1 MKLLFLGAGGV
12 GGYFGGRLAE
22 AGADVTFLV
31 RPPRAETLQRE
42 GLKISSPHGD
52 VQIAVK
58 TVTKD
63 TLEGEF
69 DLIALAPK
77 AYDLNDA
84 IDSITPAV
92 GPNSR
97 VLPLLNGLSHIDT
110 LDARFGRER
119 VVGGVAHIAAQLAED
134 GSIKQLT
141 RLHSLTAG
149 GRDPATHGVA
159 SEFIALCRQAK
170 FDSVLSQDIVGTLW
184 EKWTFLAS
192 LAAITTLMQGSIGQI
207 IETSSGERL
216 VRALYAECL
225 AIAAACGTPIPTAAR
240 ETAVDTLTK
249 RGSPFTA
256 SMLRDLQSGLRTEH
270 DHVLGD
276 MLRRGRANQIEAPIL
291 EAAYCHMQVVSR

>member
-31 RPPRAETLQRE
+31 RPPRAEILQRE

-58 TVTKD
+58 TVTRDK
-63 TLEGEF
+63 LEADF

-77 AYDLNDA
+77 AYDLDDA
-84 IDSITPAV
+84 IESIAPAV
-92 GPNSR
+92 GPRSS

-110 LDARFGRER
+110 LDARFGRDR
-119 VVGGVAHIAAQLAED
+119 VVGGVAHIAAQLAEN

-149 GRDPATHGVA
+149 GRDPETHAVATA
-159 SEFIALCRQAK
+159 FIALCERAK
-170 FDSVLSQDIVGTLW
+170 FDSALSQNIVGTLW
-184 EKWTFLAS
+184 EKWTFLAA

-207 IETSSGERL
+207 METVSGERL

-225 AIAAACGTPIPTAAR
+225 AIAAACGTPISAAAR
-240 ETAVDTLTK
+240 EAALDTLTK

-276 MLRRGRANQIEAPIL
+276 MLRRGRSHQIETPIL